1 MTIIEKSRSS
11 NGQFQRAKELKYG
24 NSVIHQ
30 IVDEEFDTFMTR
42 LHGRIKEHYY
52 QNNLSN
58 VNLEADIETAIAYHF
73 GVPEKS
79 VLKIKKGPNIWN
91 QFCSEHYQKRKT
103 APVNYEQ
110 LELKGNSHFQS
121 L

>member
-1 MTIIEKSRSS
+1 MTLKKSHSS
-11 NGQFQRAKELKYG
+11 NRQFQKVKELKYG

-42 LHGRIKEHYY
+42 LNGRIKDHYY
-52 QNNLSN
+52 QNNLRD
-58 VNLEADIETAIAYHF
+58 VNLKEDIETTIACHF

-79 VLKIKKGPNIWN
+79 ILKIKKGPNIWN
-91 QFCSEHYQKRKT
+91 KFCSEHYQKRKT
-103 APVNYEQ
+103 APDNYEQ
-110 LELKGNSHFQS
+110 SELKGNSHFQS